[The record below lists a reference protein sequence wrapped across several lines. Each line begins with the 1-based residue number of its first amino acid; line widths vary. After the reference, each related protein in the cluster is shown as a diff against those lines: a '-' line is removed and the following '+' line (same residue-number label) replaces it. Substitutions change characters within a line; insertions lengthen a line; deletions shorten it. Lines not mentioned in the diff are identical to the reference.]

1 MYGEDFSSQHGN
13 GTMSGNSSSGTF
25 EECADELSDFV
36 STLDRYPPAV
46 LAFAL
51 RAHLSGL
58 LQALQIQGEWSAAEV
73 ADFMQA
79 MAGDLG
85 EA

>member
-1 MYGEDFSSQHGN
+1 
-13 GTMSGNSSSGTF
+13 MSGNCSSGTF

-36 STLDRYPPAV
+36 STLERYPPAV

-58 LQALQIQGEWSAAEV
+58 LQALQIQGEWSPGQI

-79 MAGDLG
+79 MVGDLR
-85 EA
+85 ET